1 MTTSEFLRAL
11 EEALELESG
20 SIVGNESL
28 SDIGWWDSL
37 AVLTFMAVADQKL
50 GVIVAGEQVGN
61 CRSIPELLALVG
73 VKSS

>member
-1 MTTSEFLRAL
+1 
-11 EEALELESG
+11 
-20 SIVGNESL
+20 VGNESL